1 MEDGFWYRNDIMY
14 VTEMTKVYGTD
25 CSYILGHKIC
35 LHSMYQGVST
45 YLAQNDYIY
54 GTYVLQVCT
63 RN

>member
-1 MEDGFWYRNDIMY
+1 MENGLLYRIVIMY
-14 VTEMTKVYGTD
+14 ATEMTKIYGTD
-25 CSYILGHKIC
+25 CSYILGHTIC

-45 YLAQNDYIY
+45 YLAQNDNIY